1 MSIFFTS
8 DLHIYHDK
16 DFVYAARGFSSI
28 EEHNMALIKNWNE
41 TVSPEDTVYCMGD
54 MIMGAEREKALEYL
68 RRLNGTIIFVRG
80 NHDTDSKFNDYL
92 SKCPNISIESQQNE
106 YGKMLKVGKH
116 RYYMCH
122 WPTLMGD
129 VLFGN
134 KKGRLPVT
142 VCLHGH
148 THSKDRFEYIKDGC
162 YNVGLDAHN
171 MYPVS
176 LEFIQEDIRIEVQ
189 RRMAEIQKS
198 ENVTRETE

>member
-41 TVSPEDTVYCMGD
+41 TVSTEDTVYCMGD
-54 MIMGAEREKALEYL
+54 MIMGAEREKALDCL
-68 RRLNGTIIFVRG
+68 KQLNGTIIFVRG
-80 NHDTDSKFNDYL
+80 NHDTDSKFEDYL
-92 SKCPNISIESQQNE
+92 SQCPNISPESQNNE
-106 YGKMLKVGKH
+106 YGKMLKVGKR

-129 VLFGN
+129 VLFEN

-148 THSKDRFEYIKDGC
+148 THSTNRFEFLESGC

-171 MYPVS
+171 MRPVS
-176 LEFIQEDIRIEVQ
+176 LEEIQNDIQHEVQ
-189 RRMAEIQKS
+189 RIMAERHQS
-198 ENVTRETE
+198 DVARNPAD